1 LTKSTL
7 SDKVNCDPL
16 KAKNDAKTLLP
27 LTLTLSLQGRG
38 QAIHSSSKA
47 GSTLAHFDKKERKIM
62 KAAIH
67 QSALEIVQ
75 GDITQQEIA
84 AIGNAANSALA
95 GGGGVDGA
103 IHRAGGPTLMSELK
117 SKYKECPTGS
127 AVITSGGNLKA
138 KYVIHAVGPRYS
150 GSSRDAELLSG
161 AYRKS
166 LELCTQN
173 KIDSIAFP
181 SISTGIYGYPVEE
194 ASRIALKTVADYLKE
209 HPEIKLV
216 RFVLFDSRTF
226 EVYKEALQELS
237 QLKK

>member
-1 LTKSTL
+1 MKLNVQKS
-7 SDKVNCDPL
+7 
-16 KAKNDAKTLLP
+16 
-27 LTLTLSLQGRG
+27 
-38 QAIHSSSKA
+38 I
-47 GSTLAHFDKKERKIM
+47 
-62 KAAIH
+62 
-67 QSALEIVQ
+67 LEVVQ
-75 GDITQQEIA
+75 GDITQQDTE

-117 SKYKECPTGS
+117 AKYKGCPTGS
-127 AVITSGGNLKA
+127 AVITGGGNLKA

-150 GSSRDAELLSG
+150 GSPKDPELLSG

-173 KIDSIAFP
+173 KISSIAFP

-194 ASRIALKTVADYLKE
+194 ASRIALKTVMEYLKD

-216 RFVLFDSRTF
+216 RFILFDSNTYR
-226 EVYKEALQELS
+226 VYEGALKEITKAL
-237 QLKK
+237 